1 MEVKTGVS
9 LQCFY
14 KDRYSLAHKKTVYRI
29 VSGPRLDLVSIGSRK
44 AKMTSKAKKNFT
56 FLIKKFEF
64 FNLIFVKKSLKSLI
78 GINSAYKKNQRN
90 L

>member
-1 MEVKTGVS
+1 
-9 LQCFY
+9 
-14 KDRYSLAHKKTVYRI
+14 VYRI

-44 AKMTSKAKKNFT
+44 AKMTSKAKKKFT